1 MPVSVPPPEVLAEFL
16 GATTRHTRRV
26 EIYEQDGATRWEG
39 DDVTRLK
46 DGSVT
51 VDFDRDERR
60 AIDLTL
66 SNDDDGLV
74 SAPGEFWY
82 DKVIKVY
89 RGVRVNQKIR
99 PPKVLIISDTTVTPH
114 ASAFRSAIAALGYG
128 DVQVNTL
135 ATSYANDLAPYDI
148 IVGLGG
154 ANQGA
159 LLSQALN
166 NGKSVFTFRESSQ
179 NLFDA
184 AFTAGGWTK
193 ATATA
198 TPASTIS
205 PARPNDPRTQGW
217 SAFTPEALT
226 SSYNAPVVI
235 TAAGGPTLFGVAFAD
250 GSTTAYA
257 ISSYVSVG
265 NGKAVSVHYPLTP
278 GQYSD
283 TQFSNFLR
291 AAMAWLNPVV
301 PMSTW
306 ETQIGEFMI
315 DRISSANFPF
325 DVKITGR
332 DYTKKCMLSKFAQAT
347 QFSQGSPLEGLIG
360 DIAANAGI
368 TRMVLP
374 ATGVTV
380 ASTFFFDRGTSRWD
394 AMKQIATAYN
404 YEIFFDATGYLTI
417 RPFRDPSTTAPVL
430 WVKTG
435 IDGQMASYQKSTS
448 DASLFNH
455 ILVTG
460 ESSDSS
466 TIPVFAES
474 INDNPLSSTSIQEI
488 GDRYW
493 EYSSPL
499 ITTQA
504 QAQTLADSYLA
515 IHALEEFEL
524 SFDSLLLPWLEAGE
538 IVGWLDPN
546 PAPGDPRTFLLTSL
560 TLPLKLAPMSAVGKR
575 TTIVGA

>member
-1 MPVSVPPPEVLAEFL
+1 MPASIPPPEVLDEFL

-26 EIYEQDGATRWEG
+26 EIYEQDGETRWEG
-39 DDVTRLK
+39 DTQTRLK

-51 VDFDRDERR
+51 VDYDRDERR
-60 AIDLTL
+60 ALDLTL

-74 SAPGEFWY
+74 TAPGEFWY

-89 RGVRVNQKIR
+89 RGVKVNQKLR
-99 PPKVLIISDTTVTPH
+99 PPKVLIVSDTTVTPH
-114 ASAFRSAIAALGYG
+114 SGAFRTALAGLGYG
-128 DVQVNTL
+128 DVQINTL
-135 ATSYANDLAPYDI
+135 ASSYNDLAPYDI

-159 LLSQALN
+159 LLAAALS
-166 NGKSVFTFRESSQ
+166 NGKSVFTFRSSSQ
-179 NLFDA
+179 DLFDA
-184 AFTAGGWTK
+184 EFTSGGWTK
-193 ATATA
+193 TAATA

-205 PARPNDPRTQGW
+205 PRQISDPRTLGW
-217 SAFTPEALT
+217 ASYTPESLT
-226 SSYNAPVVI
+226 SSYNAPVGI
-235 TAAGGPTLFGVAFAD
+235 TSGPTLFGVAFAD
-250 GSTTAYA
+250 GSTSAYA
-257 ISSYVSVG
+257 ISSHVSLG
-265 NGKAVSVHYPLTP
+265 NGRAISVHYPLTP
-278 GQYSD
+278 SQYAA

-291 AAMAWLNPVV
+291 TAMAWLNPVV
-301 PMSTW
+301 PIQTW
-306 ETQIGEFMI
+306 ETQIGEFMV
-315 DRISSANFPF
+315 DRISEANFPY

-332 DYTKKCMLSKFAQAT
+332 DYVKKCMLSKFAQAT
-347 QFSQGSPLEGLIG
+347 QFTEGSPLEGLIG
-360 DIAANAGI
+360 DLAANAGI
-368 TRMVLP
+368 TRTLLP

-380 ASTFFFDRGTSRWD
+380 ASSFFFDRGTSRWD

-435 IDGQMASYQKSTS
+435 IDGQMATYQKSTS

-455 ILVTG
+455 ILISG
-460 ESSDSS
+460 ESSDSQ

-474 INDNPLSSTSIQEI
+474 INNDPLSKTSIQEI

-499 ITTQA
+499 IVSTD

-515 IHALEEFEL
+515 IKALEEFEL
-524 SFDSLLLPWLEAGE
+524 DFDMLMLPWLE
-538 IVGWLDPN
+538 VGDIIGWIDPN
-546 PAPGDPRTFLLTSL
+546 PRPGDPSSFLMTSM
-560 TLPLKLAPMSAVGKR
+560 TLPLKLGPMSAVGKR
-575 TTIVGA
+575 TTIVGG